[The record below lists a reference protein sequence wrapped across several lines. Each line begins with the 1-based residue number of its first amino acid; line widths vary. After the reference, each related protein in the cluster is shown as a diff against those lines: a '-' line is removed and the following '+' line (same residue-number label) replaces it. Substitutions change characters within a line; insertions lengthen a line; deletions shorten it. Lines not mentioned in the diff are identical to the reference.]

1 MKRNVLY
8 IPLAL
13 FLMLAALLMWQ
24 LVRNADGDDPMRL
37 ESALIGKPV
46 PVFRLE
52 SLDIPG
58 KIYNQA
64 ALTDGKPLLLNVWAT
79 WCPTCRAEH
88 AFLNSL
94 SAQGIRVV
102 GMNYKD
108 DRAKAI
114 RWLNELGNPYAM
126 SLFDGDGMLG
136 LDLGVYGAP
145 ETFLIDGKGI
155 IRYRHAGDLNTRVWQ
170 QELKPLWDKYSR
182 EAGV

>member
-1 MKRNVLY
+1 MNRKVLF
-8 IPLAL
+8 IPLFL
-13 FLMLAALLMWQ
+13 FLLLAAALLWQ
-24 LVRNADGDDPMRL
+24 LVRNADGDDPTRL

-52 SLDIPG
+52 SLESPG
-58 KIYNQA
+58 KMYDQSV
-64 ALTDGKPLLLNVWAT
+64 LTDGKPLLLNVWAT

-88 AFLNSL
+88 QFLNGL

-108 DRAKAI
+108 DRQKAV
-114 RWLNELGNPYAM
+114 RWLNELGNPYAL

-155 IRYRHAGDLNTRVWQ
+155 IRYRHAGDLNDRVWQ
-170 QELKPLWDKYSR
+170 QQLKPLWDKYSR
-182 EAGV
+182 EAGA